1 MSPFWRGFAV
11 ALGFMLIGAFGVAGA
26 VVLEGHIRLSSEALS
41 DIAQIGATLLVA
53 YAVEMAWFVKES
65 RTRGRKRENWVGFVA
80 GIGFSSALGIMSA
93 VALVSHRGPSTF
105 LEAVGLVWT
114 LFSVGF
120 LGILVALLPYL
131 LHDLVHTLHVE
142 YPDE

>member
-1 MSPFWRGFAV
+1 M
-11 ALGFMLIGAFGVAGA
+11 VAGA
-26 VVLEGHIRLSSEALS
+26 FSVAGVIVIKGHISFSSEALS

-93 VALVSHRGPSTF
+93 VALVSHEGSSNF

-114 LFSVGF
+114 LFSVGL
-120 LGILVALLPYL
+120 LGLLVALLPYL
-131 LHDLVHTLHVE
+131 LYDLVHTLHAE